1 MDKYE
6 VVEKLKSLNLN
17 AVIEN
22 NIIIVLTENEINK
35 TLTIL
40 KNELKKLGYNSSYGV
55 KKIKAQKNENNG
67 T

>member
-6 VVEKLKSLNLN
+6 VIEKLKSLNLN
-17 AVIEN
+17 AEIED
-22 NIIIVLTENEINK
+22 NIVMVFTENEVNK

-55 KKIKAQKNENNG
+55 KKVKAKEK
-67 T
+67 

>member
-17 AVIEN
+17 AEIED
-22 NIIIVLTENEINK
+22 NIVMVFTENEVNK

-55 KKIKAQKNENNG
+55 KKVKAKEK
-67 T
+67 

>member
-17 AVIEN
+17 AEIED
-22 NIIIVLTENEINK
+22 NIVMVFTENEVNK

-55 KKIKAQKNENNG
+55 KKVKAKEN
-67 T
+67 